1 MVYYAFSFSFWF
13 WLFTFT
19 NDFIFDPLPK
29 SHLAKINSCRKGLE
43 PLLFI
48 VIARTGESIPTSNAA
63 VLELTE
69 SPVLLLKEWP
79 SRRFSI
85 PLRPWLFF
93 LLPLLLTLLQ
103 MPYLFSL
110 LLLGL
115 WVLE

>member
-1 MVYYAFSFSFWF
+1 MPFRFYSGSGCSPSLMIFFSILYRSH
-13 WLFTFT
+13 T
-19 NDFIFDPLPK
+19 LPRSIQVEK
-29 SHLAKINSCRKGLE
+29 AGI
-43 PLLFI
+43 PLFI
-48 VIARTGESIPTSNAA
+48 IARTGDNLPLM
-63 VLELTE
+63 VFDLTE

-85 PLRPWLFF
+85 PLRLWLFF
-93 LLPLLLTLLQ
+93 LLPLLQ